1 MIKVYVLDTEPL
13 RQKDFS
19 SYVDSLP
26 FGDTEKTRL
35 LAIHNSNHKWESLGG
50 LIALSRLLDK
60 FPIDAPISTE
70 IYRSAAGKP
79 YFNAPAAPFFSISH
93 SKGIAAAA
101 MVEYKYGEIGFDI
114 ETVDVNYNFERISQ
128 RCFTEKEITEI
139 NESKNPA
146 EAFFSLWTA
155 KEAMAKIDG
164 GGLSSIITKRTDKPM
179 APTHIRKLS
188 MDFAGQRTVMSVCSY
203 VADQAVQI
211 FTDKEV

>member
-93 SKGIAAAA
+93 SKGIA
-101 MVEYKYGEIGFDI
+101 
-114 ETVDVNYNFERISQ
+114 T
-128 RCFTEKEITEI
+128 
-139 NESKNPA
+139 
-146 EAFFSLWTA
+146 
-155 KEAMAKIDG
+155 
-164 GGLSSIITKRTDKPM
+164 
-179 APTHIRKLS
+179 
-188 MDFAGQRTVMSVCSY
+188 
-203 VADQAVQI
+203 
-211 FTDKEV
+211 